1 MRIHRTIAAAR
12 EALRAAGR
20 VALVPTMGNLHA
32 GHLRLMREA
41 RAHGDAVA
49 ATIFVNRTQFG
60 PAEDFDRYPRTFEED
75 CEKLRAEGVEHL
87 FAPSE
92 AEMYPEP
99 QSFFVVPPP
108 ELDSI
113 LEGKFRPGHFRGVA
127 TVVLKLFEIAQ
138 PAAAVFGKKDYQQ
151 LIVIRRMVKQLN
163 VPVRIVEAETE
174 RAPDGLALSSRNAYL
189 TPAERAEA
197 PRLYRILRRIREAVL
212 AGEGNRANLEREA
225 VEELHDHGWEPQYVA
240 VRRRKDLG
248 SPSPGEPLV
257 VLAAA
262 KLGATRLIDN
272 LEI

>member
-1 MRIHRTIAAAR
+1 
-12 EALRAAGR
+12 
-20 VALVPTMGNLHA
+20 
-32 GHLRLMREA
+32 MREA
-41 RAHGDAVA
+41 RAHGGAVA

-87 FAPSE
+87 FAPPE

-99 QSFFVVPPP
+99 QSFFVAPPP

-113 LEGKFRPGHFRGVA
+113 LEGEFRPGHFRGVA
-127 TVVLKLFEIAQ
+127 TVVLKLFEIAR

-151 LIVIRRMVKQLN
+151 LIVIRRMVEQLN

-197 PRLYRILRRIREAVL
+197 PRLHRLLWRIRGSVR
-212 AGEGNRANLEREA
+212 AGAGNYADLEREA
-225 VEELHDHGWEPQYVA
+225 MEELKANGWEPQYFA
-240 VRRRKDLG
+240 VRRRKDLAA
-248 SPSPGEPLV
+248 PSPGEPLV

-262 KLGATRLIDN
+262 KLGTTRLIDN